1 MEAGV
6 EVQDIKE
13 VLRMAKAEL
22 DNGREGRDEEYQ
34 AKLEKSVKNVETW
47 LREVGALPPR

>member
-6 EVQDIKE
+6 EVQDIKD

-22 DNGREGRDEEYQ
+22 DNGRENRDEKYQ
-34 AKLEKSVKNVETW
+34 TKLEKTMTNIET
-47 LREVGALPPR
+47 